1 MKNYL
6 ALKWPWNNIGVIL
19 QLRHI
24 KALMVIELC
33 IKFYSILRNRW
44 EKVKYDAGDGDKM
57 LETVNNVYSQLK

>member
-6 ALKWPWNNIGVIL
+6 ALKW

-33 IKFYSILRNRW
+33 IKFYSILRDRW
-44 EKVKYDAGDGDKM
+44 EKVKNDAGDGDKM